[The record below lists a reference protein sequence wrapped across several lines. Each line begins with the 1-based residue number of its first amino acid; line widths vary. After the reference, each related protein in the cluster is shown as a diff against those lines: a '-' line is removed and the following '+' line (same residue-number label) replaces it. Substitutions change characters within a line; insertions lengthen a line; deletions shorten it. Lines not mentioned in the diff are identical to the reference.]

1 MTVCR
6 YFQAGNCRFGDRCR
20 FEHPGKQTQ
29 PSQNRFGPLQN
40 SDSRKPAASWNCNL
54 QDLKDDLT
62 AGKAR
67 PNWILSAYGPGTP
80 APPASLLQSLECSPE
95 ELRVEFYAQ
104 AALGNQEAADQQA
117 VQAWNNAL
125 KEIKDLYDNAHKV
138 HEFMREADS
147 QQRRPSRYDMCNMDG
162 RETVEQFKA
171 SFSQSSAAEASTTT
185 TPFGG
190 GTFGKPAAFGKAGF
204 GASPSSASP
213 FGQQPKSTFG
223 QPSTPA
229 FGSAMFGK
237 PTAAGSAF
245 GQPAFGSSGFG
256 QEKKNPFAPAS
267 ASSGFGQGG
276 SAFGQ
281 PSQPGSV
288 FGQPSQ
294 PTSAFGQPSKPTSAF
309 GQPSQVSPFG
319 QRTQQTPA
327 FGQASQPTS
336 AFGKPSQIPAFGQ
349 PSQPSS
355 TFGQPS
361 QPGSTFGQPSQPGS
375 TFGQPS
381 QPSSAFGQPS
391 QASST
396 FGQPSQPSS
405 TFGKPSQL
413 SSTFGQPS
421 QPSPFSNPF
430 GKSDQSTPA
439 FGQPA
444 FGQPSQPSP
453 FSNPFGKSG
462 QPASGFGQPSQ
473 PSSAFGK
480 PAFGNAAPSTFGS
493 GMFGKGESSNNTF
506 GLKEG
511 SSTVKDQEKG
521 TASSAASGGNPFAK
535 PPSAPTSAFETAQP
549 QHAAQVNGASGQG
562 LNSITGKSQNRPQGS
577 SAPVIYAQTLPTIPS
592 EKDNSGRLTFYR
604 GQPVTYK
611 EEPIEHDQF
620 GKAKPTVYYP
630 CYERPDTGD
639 LEKIWFP
646 EGANEDQIKHLNKD
660 TKRKDLEAEDDEY
673 TEEIRKM
680 YEYLKLEGAWRDG
693 KVPLVP
699 PMRQWV
705 DYDF

>member
-6 YFQAGNCRFGDRCR
+6 YFQQGNCRFGDRCR

-29 PSQNRFGPLQN
+29 PTQNRFGPLQN
-40 SDSRKPAASWNCNL
+40 SDSRKATDGWTFNV
-54 QDLKDDLT
+54 QDIKDDLT

-67 PNWILSAYGPGTP
+67 PNWILTAYGPGPP

-95 ELRVEFYAQ
+95 ELRLEFYIQ

-117 VQAWNNAL
+117 TQAWNNAL
-125 KEIKDLYDNAHKV
+125 KEMKDLYDNAHKV
-138 HEFMREADS
+138 QEFMREADS
-147 QQRRPSRYDMCNMDG
+147 AQKRPSRYDLCKMDG

-171 SFSQSSAAEASTTT
+171 SFNQSTRPESSS

-190 GTFGKPAAFGKAGF
+190 GAFGKPAFGKPAF
-204 GASPSSASP
+204 GASPSSSSSP

-223 QPSTPA
+223 QSSTPA

-237 PTAAGSAF
+237 PTAPGTAF

-267 ASSGFGQGG
+267 ASTGFGQGG
-276 SAFGQ
+276 STFGQ
-281 PSQPGSV
+281 PSQPASV

-294 PTSAFGQPSKPTSAF
+294 PTSAFGQPS
-309 GQPSQVSPFG
+309 QVSPFG
-319 QRTQQTPA
+319 QTSQQSSA
-327 FGQASQPTS
+327 FGQPSQPTS
-336 AFGKPSQIPAFGQ
+336 AFGKPAFGQPSQPASAFGQPSKPASAFGQ

-361 QPGSTFGQPSQPGS
+361 QL
-375 TFGQPS
+375 
-381 QPSSAFGQPS
+381 
-391 QASST
+391 SST

-405 TFGKPSQL
+405 TFGQPSQPSSTFGQPSQPSSTFGQPSQPSSTFGQPSQPSPFGNTFGKSDQSTSGFGKPS
-413 SSTFGQPS
+413 FGQPS

-430 GKSDQSTPA
+430 GKSDQPT
-439 FGQPA
+439 
-444 FGQPSQPSP
+444 
-453 FSNPFGKSG
+453 
-462 QPASGFGQPSQ
+462 SGFGQPSQ
-473 PSSAFGK
+473 PSSGFGK
-480 PAFGNAAPSTFGS
+480 PAFGNAASSAFGS
-493 GMFGKGESSNNTF
+493 GMFGKGDGSNNLF
-506 GLKEG
+506 GSQEAP
-511 SSTVKDQEKG
+511 STVKDQDIKA
-521 TASSAASGGNPFAK
+521 ASSTAGVNVFAK
-535 PPSAPTSAFETAQP
+535 PASAPTSAFETAQP
-549 QHAAQVNGASGQG
+549 QQASQVNGEA
-562 LNSITGKSQNRPQGS
+562 LNSSKATSQDRPQGS
-577 SAPVIYAQTLPTIPS
+577 SAPVIYAQTLPSIPS
-592 EKDNSGRLTFYR
+592 EKDDSGRLRFYR

-611 EEPIEHDQF
+611 EEPREHDQF
-620 GKAKPTVYYP
+620 GKAKPAVYYP

-639 LEKIWFP
+639 VEKIWFP

-673 TEEIRKM
+673 TAEVREM
-680 YEYLKLEGAWRDG
+680 YEYLKIEGAWREG